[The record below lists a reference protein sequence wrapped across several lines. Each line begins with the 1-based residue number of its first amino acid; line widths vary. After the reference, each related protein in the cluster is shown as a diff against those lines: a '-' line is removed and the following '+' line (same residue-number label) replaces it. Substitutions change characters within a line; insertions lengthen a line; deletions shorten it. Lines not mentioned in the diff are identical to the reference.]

1 VSAGVRTK
9 MLSMHFT
16 SPLALH
22 SATTAR
28 APSATMREATYR
40 PGVTA
45 PAYLDGSLPADAGC
59 DPLCL
64 AALAL
69 PPGVEDHNVD
79 YPCKGSI
86 LDTWCFFP
94 WSLAERQAIMAAR
107 SPQETELTLAW
118 MRAAELKHSR
128 LAMLAVVGW
137 SLAEMLQSSLP
148 FHALD
153 FTDGRAPVLVNGLSA
168 YAPFMLLVLGAAAYI
183 ELQSTDTVFQ
193 TFLSPPAQKYVPG
206 DLGFDPLDLE
216 AKFPAGLDQRSNEI
230 YNGRL
235 AMLAVTGFAVQE
247 GLWGQPIFGA
257 H

>member
-1 VSAGVRTK
+1 

-64 AALAL
+64 ASLAL

-94 WSLAERQAIMAAR
+94 WSLAERQAIKTNTPR
-107 SPQETELTLAW
+107 
-118 MRAAELKHSR
+118 KHSQWNLNADEDGEDFR
-128 LAMLAVVGW
+128 I
-137 SLAEMLQSSLP
+137 SS
-148 FHALD
+148 
-153 FTDGRAPVLVNGLSA
+153 
-168 YAPFMLLVLGAAAYI
+168 
-183 ELQSTDTVFQ
+183 
-193 TFLSPPAQKYVPG
+193 QK
-206 DLGFDPLDLE
+206 GFENPILEEDEADLE
-216 AKFPAGLDQRSNEI
+216 S
-230 YNGRL
+230 
-235 AMLAVTGFAVQE
+235 QE
-247 GLWGQPIFGA
+247 
-257 H
+257 